1 MRGAYIYFLSS
12 RNCRS
17 RKTSRT
23 RSASATSLTRVA
35 GDMFYFNFLNV
46 SRMLQALLRIAWRS
60 SIFTRSCAMVS
71 R

>member
-1 MRGAYIYFLSS
+1 MRGAYFFLSS
-12 RNCRS
+12 RTGRS
-17 RKTSRT
+17 RTSSRT
-23 RSASATSLTRVA
+23 RDASATSLTRVA

-46 SRMLQALLRIAWRS
+46 SRMLQAFDKIAWRS